1 MVTEIA
7 RQFNSGGTFMWV
19 ILAVFGFGLAVAI
32 ERMIYYFIY
41 CNDGSSRSIE
51 KLIESIGKNDVS
63 NAKIIVNKRKTPFY
77 RLLQTALERYLNGA
91 STERIMDGVERVSI
105 NELPRISRRVNYL
118 ALLANVA
125 TLLGLLGTITGLQTS
140 FGSLATADAAQKATL
155 LANGISEAMNTTAFG
170 LIVAVPCMILYT
182 ILNNK
187 QLSLIKEIDNGIA
200 LFVDMVKEE
209 RK

>member
-1 MVTEIA
+1 MMQTIA
-7 RQFNSGGTFMWV
+7 LQFNNGGIFMWV
-19 ILAVFGFGLAVAI
+19 ILGVFGFGLAVAI
-32 ERMIYYFIY
+32 ERLIYFFIY
-41 CNDGSSRSIE
+41 CNDGAKGSVTKVIDSLHRKDITNT
-51 KLIESIGKNDVS
+51 KQIIG
-63 NAKIIVNKRKTPFY
+63 KRKTPFFK
-77 RLLQTALERYLNGA
+77 LLEIAVDRYING
-91 STERIMDGVERVSI
+91 SSVERIMEGVERLSI
-105 NELPRISRRVNYL
+105 NELARITRRVNYL
-118 ALLANVA
+118 ALIANIA

-187 QLSLIKEIDNGIA
+187 QQSLIKEIDNGIA
-200 LFVDMVKEE
+200 LFIDIVKEE

>member
-1 MVTEIA
+1 MVQEIA
-7 RQFNSGGTFMWV
+7 RQFNTGGIFMWV

-32 ERMIYYFIY
+32 ERMIYFFIY
-41 CNDGSSRSIE
+41 CNDGSSRSMK
-51 KLIESIGKNDVS
+51 KLIELIGKNDVS
-63 NAKIIVNKRKTPFY
+63 GAKTIVNKRKTPFY
-77 RLLQTALERYLNGA
+77 RLLQTALDRYLNGA

-118 ALLANVA
+118 ALIANVA

-187 QLSLIKEIDNGIA
+187 QQSLIKEIDNGIA

>member
-1 MVTEIA
+1 MLQTIA
-7 RQFNSGGTFMWV
+7 QQFNAGGIFMWV
-19 ILAVFGFGLAVAI
+19 ILGVFGFGLAVAI
-32 ERMIYYFIY
+32 ERTIYFFIY
-41 CNDGSSRSIE
+41 CNDGSCGSVAKIIDSINR
-51 KLIESIGKNDVS
+51 NDVS
-63 NAKIIVNKRKTPFY
+63 HAKQIVNKRKTPFFK
-77 RLLQTALERYLNGA
+77 LLQTAVERYING
-91 STERIMDGVERVSI
+91 SSVERIMEGVERVSI

-118 ALLANVA
+118 ALIANVA

-187 QLSLIKEIDNGIA
+187 QQSLIKEIDNGIA
-200 LFVDMVKEE
+200 LFIDTVKEE

>member
-1 MVTEIA
+1 MVQEIA
-7 RQFNSGGTFMWV
+7 RQFNTGGMFMWV

-32 ERMIYYFIY
+32 ERMIYFFIY
-41 CNDGSSRSIE
+41 CNDGASRSIN
-51 KLIESIGKNDVS
+51 KVIESIGKNDVS
-63 NAKIIVNKRKTPFY
+63 NAKVIVNKRKTPFY

-105 NELPRISRRVNYL
+105 NEIPRISRRVNYL
-118 ALLANVA
+118 ALIANVA

-187 QLSLIKEIDNGIA
+187 QQSLIKEIDNGIA

>member
-1 MVTEIA
+1 MVQEIA
-7 RQFNSGGTFMWV
+7 RQFNTGGIFMWV

-32 ERMIYYFIY
+32 ERMIYFFIY
-41 CNDGSSRSIE
+41 CNDGSSRSMK
-51 KLIESIGKNDVS
+51 KLIELIGKNDVS
-63 NAKIIVNKRKTPFY
+63 GAKTIVNKRKTPFY
-77 RLLQTALERYLNGA
+77 RLLQTALDRYLNGA

-118 ALLANVA
+118 ALIANVA

-170 LIVAVPCMILYT
+170 LIVVVPCMILYT

-187 QLSLIKEIDNGIA
+187 QQSLIKEIDNGIA

>member
-1 MVTEIA
+1 MIQTIA
-7 RQFNSGGTFMWV
+7 QQFNNGGFFMWV
-19 ILAVFGFGLAVAI
+19 ILGVFGFGLAVAI
-32 ERMIYYFIY
+32 ERLIYFFIY
-41 CNDGSSRSIE
+41 CNDGAKDS
-51 KLIESIGKNDVS
+51 VV
-63 NAKIIVNKRKTPFY
+63 KIIDSLHRKDITSTRHIINKRKTPFFK
-77 RLLQTALERYLNGA
+77 LLGIAVDRYING
-91 STERIMDGVERVSI
+91 SSVERIMEGVERVSI

-118 ALLANVA
+118 ALIANIA

-187 QLSLIKEIDNGIA
+187 QQALIKEIDNGIA
-200 LFVDMVKEE
+200 LFIDIVKED

>member
-1 MVTEIA
+1 MVQEIA
-7 RQFNSGGTFMWV
+7 RQFNTGGMFMWV

-32 ERMIYYFIY
+32 ERMIYFFIY
-41 CNDGSSRSIE
+41 CNDGASRSIT
-51 KLIESIGKNDVS
+51 KVIESIGKNDVS

-105 NELPRISRRVNYL
+105 NEIPRISRRVNYL
-118 ALLANVA
+118 ALIANVA

-140 FGSLATADAAQKATL
+140 FGSLATADATQKATL

-187 QLSLIKEIDNGIA
+187 QQSLIKEIDNGIA

>member
-1 MVTEIA
+1 MMQTIA
-7 RQFNSGGTFMWV
+7 QQFNAGGIFMWV
-19 ILAVFGFGLAVAI
+19 ILSVFGFGLAVAI
-32 ERMIYYFIY
+32 ERLIYFFVY
-41 CNDGSSRSIE
+41 CNDGARGSVIKVIDSLHRKDITNT
-51 KLIESIGKNDVS
+51 KQ
-63 NAKIIVNKRKTPFY
+63 IIYKRKTPFFK
-77 RLLQTALERYLNGA
+77 LLQIAVDRYING
-91 STERIMDGVERVSI
+91 SSVERIMEGVERLSI

-118 ALLANVA
+118 ALIANIA

-187 QLSLIKEIDNGIA
+187 QQSLIKEIDNGIA
-200 LFVDMVKEE
+200 LFIDIVKEE

>member
-1 MVTEIA
+1 MVQEIA
-7 RQFNSGGTFMWV
+7 RQFNSGGMFMWV
-19 ILAVFGFGLAVAI
+19 ILAVFGFGLAVAL
-32 ERMIYYFIY
+32 ERMIYFFIY
-41 CNDGSSRSIE
+41 CNDGASRSIN
-51 KLIESIGKNDVS
+51 KVIESIEKNDVS
-63 NAKIIVNKRKTPFY
+63 NAKNIINKRKTPFY
-77 RLLQTALERYLNGA
+77 RLLQTALDRYLNGA
-91 STERIMDGVERVSI
+91 NTERIMDGVERVSI

-118 ALLANVA
+118 ALIANVA

-187 QLSLIKEIDNGIA
+187 QQSLIKEIDNGIA

>member
-1 MVTEIA
+1 MVAEIA
-7 RQFNSGGTFMWV
+7 RQFNTGGMFMWV

-32 ERMIYYFIY
+32 ERMIYFFIY
-41 CNDGSSRSIE
+41 CNDGASGSMK

-63 NAKIIVNKRKTPFY
+63 GAKSIVNKRRTPFY

-118 ALLANVA
+118 ALIANVA

-187 QLSLIKEIDNGIA
+187 QQSLIKEIDNGIA
-200 LFVDMVKEE
+200 QFVDMVKEE